1 VHFHGGSCDSQG
13 KVFDHL
19 NDLVAKSDGV
29 AETTTVIPN
38 VDQAPGI
45 RMVGQCS
52 PGIR

>member
-1 VHFHGGSCDSQG
+1 VHFHGGSCDSPG

-19 NDLVAKSDGV
+19 NDLVAKSVRV